1 MVWLTQ
7 TDTTVG
13 FLSQDATAL
22 ARVKQRDPNK
32 LFLTALPDLKSLKK
46 RVRVPKFLHKE
57 IRRAKKR
64 TYILNSTA
72 YRVVQDGK
80 HHHFLKRI
88 GWAYSTSANKSNEE
102 YDEKFCFENADIL
115 HLTKDGFS
123 QNEPSSLV
131 KVVRKKRV
139 LLR

>member
-22 ARVKQRDPNK
+22 ARVKQRDLNK
-32 LFLTALPDLKSLKK
+32 PFLTALPDLKSLKK

-64 TYILNSTA
+64 TYILNSIA
-72 YRVVQDGK
+72 YRVVQDGA
-80 HHHFLKRI
+80 HHNFLKRI
-88 GWAYSTSANKSNEE
+88 GWAYSTSANRSNEK
-102 YDEKFCFENADIL
+102 YNEKFCFENADIL
-115 HLTKDGFS
+115 HLTKDGFLES
-123 QNEPSSLV
+123 NPSSIY
-131 KVVRKKRV
+131 KVIRKKSVR
-139 LLR
+139 LR

>member
-13 FLSQDATAL
+13 FLSQDAEAL

-64 TYILNSTA
+64 TYILNNTA

-80 HHHFLKRI
+80 HHDFLKRI

>member
-13 FLSQDATAL
+13 FLSQDAASL
-22 ARVKQRDPNK
+22 ARVKQRDPSK

-72 YRVVQDGK
+72 YRVVQNGK

-88 GWAYSTSANKSNEE
+88 GWAYSTSANRSNEG
-102 YDEKFCFENADIL
+102 YDEKFCFENADVL

-123 QNEPSSLV
+123 QNEPSSLL
-131 KVVRKKRV
+131 KVVRRKSIR
-139 LLR
+139 LR

>member
-13 FLSQDATAL
+13 FLSQDAEAL
-22 ARVKQRDPNK
+22 VRVKQRDLKKP
-32 LFLTALPDLKSLKK
+32 FLTALPDLKSLKK

-57 IRRAKKR
+57 IRRANKR
-64 TYILNSTA
+64 TYILNNIA
-72 YRVVQDGK
+72 YRVVQNGE

-88 GWAYSTSANKSNEE
+88 GWAYSTSANRSSEGYN
-102 YDEKFCFENADIL
+102 EKFCFENADIL

-123 QNEPSSLV
+123 ENEPSSLF
-131 KVVRKKRV
+131 KVIRNKSQR
-139 LLR
+139 LR

>member
-22 ARVKQRDPNK
+22 ARVKQRDSNK
-32 LFLTALPDLKSLKK
+32 PFLTALPDLKSLKK

-57 IRRAKKR
+57 IRRARKR
-64 TYILNSTA
+64 TYILNSIA

-80 HHHFLKRI
+80 HHDFLKRI
-88 GWAYSTSANKSNEE
+88 GWAYSTSANKSNEN
-102 YDEKFCFENADIL
+102 YDEKFCFDNADIL

-123 QNEPSSLV
+123 QNKPSSLF
-131 KVVRKKRV
+131 KVIRMRRV